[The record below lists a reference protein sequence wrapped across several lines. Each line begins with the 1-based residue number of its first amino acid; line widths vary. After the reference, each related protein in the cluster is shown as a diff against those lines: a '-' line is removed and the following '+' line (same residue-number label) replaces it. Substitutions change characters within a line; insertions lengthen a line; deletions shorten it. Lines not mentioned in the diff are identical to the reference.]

1 MSSVSIEEVESVWQ
15 EADCLWNQQQVVRAI
30 DTLADQVEKSL
41 AGTNPV
47 VLVVMTGGMVFA
59 SELMMRMQFPLT
71 LDYVHV
77 SRYGQGLSGKEMH
90 WKKALPDNLA
100 GRTVL
105 IVDDILDEGQTLAVL
120 IDACKQQG
128 AASVRTAVLVDKQHN
143 RKFDPELKADFT
155 ALTIPDRYI
164 FGYGMDYK
172 GYLRNAQGIYAVKGA

>member
-1 MSSVSIEEVESVWQ
+1 MSVSIEEVESVWQ

-30 DTLADQVEKSL
+30 DSLADLVIRDLS
-41 AGTNPV
+41 GTNPV
-47 VLVVMTGGMVFA
+47 VLVVMTGGLVFA

-77 SRYGQGLSGKEMH
+77 SRYGDGLTGKQIH
-90 WKKALPDNLA
+90 WKKPVPDNLE

-120 IDACKQQG
+120 IDACKQAG
-128 AASVRTAVLVDKQHN
+128 AADIKTAVLVDKLHN
-143 RKFDPELKADFT
+143 RKFDPNLKADFT

-172 GYLRNAQGIYAVKGA
+172 GYLRNAQGIYAVKGQ

>member
-1 MSSVSIEEVESVWQ
+1 MSVSIEEVESVWQ

-30 DTLADQVEKSL
+30 DSLADLVIRDLS
-41 AGTNPV
+41 GTNPI
-47 VLVVMTGGMVFA
+47 VLVVMTGGLVFA

-77 SRYGQGLSGKEMH
+77 SRYGDGLTGKQIH
-90 WKKALPDNLA
+90 WKKPVPDNLE

-120 IDACKQQG
+120 IDACKQAG
-128 AASVRTAVLVDKQHN
+128 AADIKTAVLVDKLHS
-143 RKFDPELKADFT
+143 RKFDPNLKADFT

-172 GYLRNAQGIYAVKGA
+172 GYLRNAQGIYAVKGQ

>member
-1 MSSVSIEEVESVWQ
+1 MSVSIEEVESVWQ

-30 DTLADQVEKSL
+30 DALADQVESAL

-47 VLVVMTGGMVFA
+47 VLVVMTGGLVFA
-59 SELMMRMQFPLT
+59 SELMMRMPFPLT
-71 LDYVHV
+71 LDYVQV
-77 SRYGQGLSGKEMH
+77 SRYGQGLSGKEII
-90 WKKALPDNLA
+90 WKKPLPDSIA
-100 GRTVL
+100 GRNVL

-120 IDACKQQG
+120 IGACKEKG
-128 AASVRTAVLVDKQHN
+128 AASVKTAVLVDKMHD
-143 RKFDPELKADFT
+143 RKFDPQLKADFT

>member
-1 MSSVSIEEVESVWQ
+1 MSVSIEEVETVWQ
-15 EADCLWNQQQVVRAI
+15 EADCLWNQQQVTRAI
-30 DTLADQVEKSL
+30 DVLGDEIEATLAGS
-41 AGTNPV
+41 NPV
-47 VLVVMTGGMVFA
+47 VLVVMTGGLVFA

-77 SRYGQGLSGKEMH
+77 SRYGQNLSGKELL
-90 WKKALPDNLA
+90 WKVPLSDNVA

-120 IDACKQQG
+120 IEACKAKG
-128 AASVRTAVLVDKQHN
+128 AEQIKSAVLVDKQHN
-143 RKFDPELKADFT
+143 RKFDPNLKADFT

>member
-1 MSSVSIEEVESVWQ
+1 MSVTIEEVESVWQ
-15 EADCLWNQQQVVRAI
+15 EADCLWNQQQVIRAI
-30 DTLADQVEKSL
+30 DALADNVTRELS
-41 AGTNPV
+41 GSNPV
-47 VLVVMTGGMVFA
+47 VLVVMTGGLVFA

-77 SRYGQGLSGKEMH
+77 SRYGDGLTGKQIH
-90 WKKALPDNLA
+90 WKKAVPDHLE

-120 IDACKQQG
+120 IDACKDAG
-128 AASVRTAVLVDKQHN
+128 AATIKTAVLVDKQHD
-143 RKFDPELKADFT
+143 RKFDPALKADFT